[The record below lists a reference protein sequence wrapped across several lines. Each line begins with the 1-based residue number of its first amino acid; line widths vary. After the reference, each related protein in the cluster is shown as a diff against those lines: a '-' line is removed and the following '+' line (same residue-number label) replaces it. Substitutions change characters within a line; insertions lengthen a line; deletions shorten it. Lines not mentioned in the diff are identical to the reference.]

1 MKEFIDGNFV
11 EEINEGLVLVDF
23 FANWCGPCKMIG
35 PHLEALAKEKSDVKF
50 LKVDID
56 NHQELKTIYQI
67 KSIPTLILFKDGI
80 EVSRRVGFAVKQEI
94 LKWINAY

>member
-1 MKEFIDGNFV
+1 
-11 EEINEGLVLVDF
+11 
-23 FANWCGPCKMIG
+23 MIG
-35 PHLEALAKEKSDVKF
+35 PHLKHYKEKSDVKF

-80 EVSRRVGFAVKQEI
+80 EVSRRVGFI
-94 LKWINAY
+94 